1 MTTVATFTV
10 AEDAH
15 LFRSFLESRGIEAHV
30 LDENM
35 VQLFWHYSNA
45 LGGVRVVVDEL
56 DVEEAR
62 AAYQEYM
69 AALREGPYPV
79 APVRGWPVVIV
90 LSIAMGIPLLIFG
103 RSASRRRRE
112 PL

>member
-15 LFRSFLESRGIEAHV
+15 LFRSFLESRGIESHV

-35 VQLFWHYSNA
+35 VQWFWHYSNA
-45 LGGVRVVVDEL
+45 LGGVRVVANEE
-56 DVEEAR
+56 DVEEAQ
-62 AAYQEYM
+62 AAHQEYM
-69 AALREGPYPV
+69 AALRDGPYPI
-79 APVRGWPVVIV
+79 APVRGWPAVIV

-103 RSASRRRRE
+103 RNVSRTRRE

>member
-15 LFRSFLESRGIEAHV
+15 LFRSFLESRGIESHV
-30 LDENM
+30 LDENV
-35 VQLFWHYSNA
+35 VQWFWHYSNA
-45 LGGVRVVVDEL
+45 LGGVRVVVDEE
-56 DVEEAR
+56 DVEKAR

-69 AALREGPYPV
+69 AALRDGPFPV
-79 APVRGWPVVIV
+79 GPVRAWPVVIV
-90 LSIAMGIPLLIFG
+90 LSVAMAIPLLIFG
-103 RSASRRRRE
+103 RNVSQRRRE